1 MDYQDNANKENN
13 FEEEENNFEEEENNF
28 EEEENNFEEEENNF
42 EEEENNFDYN
52 QFKNEVLN
60 LIYGNLPSY
69 AYFDE
74 SNLEADLNDGYW
86 HDFTDEESKKILIY
100 FSKKYMDVNLN
111 DNKIKQEKWDAKD
124 LLIDLLLDYF

>member
-1 MDYQDNANKENN
+1 MDNNNDSNNDNDSDNDNVYDYENN
-13 FEEEENNFEEEENNF
+13 I
-28 EEEENNFEEEENNF
+28 
-42 EEEENNFDYN
+42 DYN

-74 SNLEADLNDGYW
+74 SNLQSDLEDGYW

-111 DNKIKQEKWDAKD
+111 DNKIEQEEWDTKD
-124 LLIDLLLDYF
+124 LLIELLLDYF